1 MTPPSPPRGAAATQ
15 TGIVR
20 SSYVTTGLGQ
30 VLLSLV
36 RLACLGRTVLLAVD
50 PASLHDLLVTVPVN
64 VLIVVLVTV
73 LYPVLP
79 AAIPVTDSRIALPVS
94 RGPRILGGLLGMP
107 VVEMVAALAVL
118 CAGAWYADGTVAA
131 VIAVGTGLGVLVVL
145 QAWTVILVTWRSH
158 HWDGARGRRTTPL
171 LFVGLAVLYAAFYS
185 LGIVEGSFFGQ
196 AGLLAAVFFGMNEVG
211 EIAAARAVVTEL
223 LLPGVASANIRRRL
237 WASSGVAAA
246 CAFVAAMGEGG
257 VAPTVAALCALS
269 VGAGVCVTVTLTW
282 WLVGVQSFLSTLI
295 SVVTGA
301 VLADTGI
308 IALTRESWAPR
319 RTAVIAVVIGAG
331 LLAVLLM
338 RFLGDRRVARRAGFA

>member
-50 PASLHDLLVTVPVN
+50 PASLHDLLVTVPVH

-223 LLPGVASANIRRRL
+223 LLPGWRPRTSAGDCGRPPASPPPARSSRR
-237 WASSGVAAA
+237 WG
-246 CAFVAAMGEGG
+246 GG

-308 IALTRESWAPR
+308 IALTRELGAETHGRDRCGHRRRAPR
-319 RTAVIAVVIGAG
+319 GAAHEVPG
-331 LLAVLLM
+331 
-338 RFLGDRRVARRAGFA
+338 

>member
-50 PASLHDLLVTVPVN
+50 PASLHDLLVTVPVH

-145 QAWTVILVTWRSH
+145 QAWRSP

-171 LFVGLAVLYAAFYS
+171 LFVGLAVLYAAFTPS
-185 LGIVEGSFFGQ
+185 GSW
-196 AGLLAAVFFGMNEVG
+196 
-211 EIAAARAVVTEL
+211 RA
-223 LLPGVASANIRRRL
+223 
-237 WASSGVAAA
+237 ASSA
-246 CAFVAAMGEGG
+246 
-257 VAPTVAALCALS
+257 
-269 VGAGVCVTVTLTW
+269 
-282 WLVGVQSFLSTLI
+282 
-295 SVVTGA
+295 
-301 VLADTGI
+301 
-308 IALTRESWAPR
+308 
-319 RTAVIAVVIGAG
+319 
-331 LLAVLLM
+331 
-338 RFLGDRRVARRAGFA
+338 RRVCSPPCSSA